1 MPLNASVI
9 SVAVTGLNST
19 DSPAPGIPVM
29 RSIKEAA
36 RNKVNGIGLGYDSL
50 DAGLYRKSNFN
61 HVYLLPY
68 PSEGADCLMDRLLK
82 IHSKTPMDVLIPTLD
97 AEIFN
102 IITIQKRLQQM
113 GIHTLIP
120 TREQLQISSKP
131 HLSELGKKANIA
143 TIPGKV
149 LGDTKNLSRKV
160 EEIGFPLMVKG
171 VFYEAYK
178 AQDMDDVNK
187 YISKL
192 AEKWGM
198 PIILQKYI
206 EGEEFNVTAVGNREG
221 KLRGMVSM
229 RKLLTTDKGKGWAGV
244 TIKDPE
250 IDRLVEQFFEA
261 THWCGP
267 LELEILKTKEPK
279 KFYLIE
285 VNPRFPAWVYLSKAA
300 GVNLPWLTCR
310 LALGW
315 ETHSKPIKDYELGVI
330 FTRYAN
336 EDILHVKELETLNV
350 EGELHYA

>member
-1 MPLNASVI
+1 MPPNPSNF

-50 DAGLYRKSNFN
+50 DAGLYRKSHFN

-82 IHSKTPMDVLIPTLD
+82 INSRTPIDVLIPTLD

-102 IITIQKRLQQM
+102 LITIQKRIHQL

-120 TREQLQISSKP
+120 TKEQLQLCSKP
-131 HLSELGKKANIA
+131 NLPELGKKANIFI
-143 TIPGKV
+143 IPGKV
-149 LGDTKNLSRKV
+149 IGDTKNLSKKV

-178 AQDMDDVNK
+178 TQNIDDVNK
-187 YISKL
+187 YISIL
-192 AEKWGM
+192 SEKWGM

-206 EGEEFNVTAVGNREG
+206 EGEEFNVTAVGNTEG
-221 KLRGMVSM
+221 KLKGMVCM
-229 RKLLTTDKGKGWAGV
+229 RKLITTDKGKGWSGV

-250 IDRLVEQFFEA
+250 IDQLVERFFEA
-261 THWCGP
+261 TKWSGP
-267 LELEILKTKEPK
+267 LELEILKAKESK
-279 KFYLIE
+279 QFYLIE
-285 VNPRFPAWVYLSKAA
+285 VNPRFPAWIYLSKAA
-300 GVNLPWLTCR
+300 GVNLPWLTCQ
-310 LALGW
+310 LALGLD
-315 ETHSKPIKDYELGVI
+315 SKTKPMKDYEVGVI
-330 FTRYAN
+330 FTRHAN
-336 EDILHVKELETLNV
+336 EDILHMKELETLNV